1 MPTMPT
7 SSNIKKFLTTLIEN
21 NAMKRLITLI
31 FSAVL
36 LCLMLS
42 GCSGGESSSSSTSST
57 VTAVNQGAAWN
68 PENQAA
74 FYYSDQGSWI
84 MPYEWAKALKLPNG
98 QSFLSQLTS
107 SYGYIPNPVSPS
119 NPEGLP
125 VGFLVAN
132 PGTKNQQLS
141 MNCAAC
147 HTRQIEVAGNKYRID
162 GGPAFSNLYALF
174 QGIDLIVGNTLS
186 DQAAFDAFQAAVQVP
201 AETLREQLNT
211 WYTPYNTLMTR
222 SLPTEHWGIG
232 RADAVAMLQ
241 NRVSGLDIG
250 PIENQNII
258 ASNIAVAA
266 QPVRYPFIWNSGKQD
281 FTQWAG
287 TSINGDATYAF
298 SRNTGE
304 ALGVFALFKP
314 RRDPAVVGG
323 VNFLIENSVK
333 YETVNNIQT
342 LVDQIGPPKWPW
354 PVDNAMVL
362 KGKGLYEINC
372 TSCHGIKQ
380 GQPRPGNPYT
390 WATPVQ
396 NVNTDSSYY
405 KNFAVGKGTS
415 DSGILTGLTIPFSNP
430 ISTVPASGAAIVSLF
445 DVANSSAL
453 VQLNPLINLSIKAPE
468 RTEGS
473 FESKV
478 LQGVWSSAPYL
489 HNGSVPTLAAL
500 LTPSAS
506 RPTSFQV
513 GPVYDT
519 TNVGLATDQPG
530 GSATVRVT
538 TDCATMNGNSN
549 CGHEGPGFGTDL
561 TPDEKKALIE
571 YLKTL

>member
-1 MPTMPT
+1 M
-7 SSNIKKFLTTLIEN
+7 NIN
-21 NAMKRLITLI
+21 NAFNSFAGK
-31 FSAVL
+31 FSMRSMPALKISMLARGVMFSFL
-36 LCLMLS
+36 GLMLASCGSDSNVSDS
-42 GCSGGESSSSSTSST
+42 GNKGVVALDQGPNWN
-57 VTAVNQGAAWN
+57 TA
-68 PENQAA
+68 NQAA
-74 FYYSDQGSWI
+74 FYYLDQGSWI
-84 MPYEWAKALKLPNG
+84 MPYEWAKALKLSNG

-107 SYGYIPNPVSPS
+107 SYGYIPDPVSPS

-201 AETLREQLNT
+201 AETLRKQLNT
-211 WYTPYNTLMTR
+211 WYKPYNTLMKG

-314 RRDPAVVGG
+314 RADPAKVGG
-323 VNFLIENSVK
+323 VNFLIENSVNYK
-333 YETVNNIQT
+333 TVNNIQT
-342 LVDQIGPPKWPW
+342 LVDQIGSPKWPW

-362 KGKGLYEINC
+362 KGKVLYEITC
-372 TSCHGIKQ
+372 ASCHGIKQ
-380 GQPRPGNPYT
+380 GQPRPGNANT

-405 KNFAVGKGTS
+405 KNFVVGKGTS
-415 DSGILTGLTIPFSNP
+415 DSGILSGLTVPFSNP
-430 ISTVPASGAAIVSLF
+430 ISTMPASGAAIVSLF
-445 DVANSSAL
+445 NVANSSAL
-453 VQLNPLINLSIKAPE
+453 VQLDPSIDLSIKAPNRE
-468 RTEGS
+468 VGS

-478 LQGVWSSAPYL
+478 LQGVWSAAPYL

-513 GPVYDT
+513 GPVYDI

-538 TDCATMNGNSN
+538 TDCSTMNGNSN
-549 CGHEGPGFGTDL
+549 CGHEGPGFGTNL

>member
-1 MPTMPT
+1 MHPFKTPT
-7 SSNIKKFLTTLIEN
+7 L
-21 NAMKRLITLI
+21 ARG
-31 FSAVL
+31 
-36 LCLMLS
+36 LMLS
-42 GCSGGESSSSSTSST
+42 ILGLMLAGCGSDSDISDSGDK
-57 VTAVNQGAAWN
+57 APLALNQGADWTPA
-68 PENQAA
+68 NQAA
-74 FYYSDQGSWI
+74 FYADDQGSWI
-84 MPYEWAKALKLPNG
+84 MPYAWAKALKLPNG
-98 QSFLSQLTS
+98 QSFLSQLTT
-107 SYGYIPNPVSPS
+107 SYGYIPNPVSPT

-147 HTRQIEVAGNKYRID
+147 HTRQIEVEGIKYRID
-162 GGPAFSNLYALF
+162 GGPAVSNLYALF
-174 QGIDLIVGNTLS
+174 QGIDLVVGNTLK
-186 DQAAFDAFQAAVQVP
+186 DAAAFDAFQAAVQVP
-201 AETLREQLNT
+201 AATLRKELST
-211 WYTPYNTLMTR
+211 WYTPYNTLMSR
-222 SLPTEHWGIG
+222 SLPTAPWGVG

-241 NRVSGLDIG
+241 NRASGLDIG
-250 PIENQNII
+250 PIANQHII

-287 TSINGDATYAF
+287 TSINGDMTYAF

-304 ALGVFALFKP
+304 ALGVFAFFKP
-314 RRDPAVVGG
+314 RSNAAVAGG
-323 VNFLIENSVK
+323 VDFLAENSINYK
-333 YETVNNIQT
+333 TVFNIQT
-342 LVDQIGPPKWPW
+342 AVNQIGPPQWPW
-354 PVDNAMVL
+354 PVDNGMVFQ
-362 KGKGLYEINC
+362 GKGLYEKNC
-372 TSCHGIKQ
+372 ASCHGIKQ
-380 GQPRPGNPYT
+380 GQPRPGNSNT

-405 KNFAVGKGTS
+405 KNFVVPTTS
-415 DSGILTGLTIPFSNP
+415 SGILTGLTVPY
-430 ISTVPASGAAIVSLF
+430 STNVVPATGAASVSLF

-453 VQLNPLINLSIKAPE
+453 LQFDPSLNLSIKAPS
-468 RTEGS
+468 RAVGS

-478 LQGVWSSAPYL
+478 LQGVWAAAPYL

-500 LTPSAS
+500 LTPAAN

-513 GPVYDT
+513 GPVYDLV
-519 TNVGLATDQPG
+519 NVGLAVEQPN

-538 TDCATMNGNSN
+538 TDCSVMEGNSR
-549 CGHEGPGFGTDL
+549 CGHEFGTLL

>member
-1 MPTMPT
+1 M
-7 SSNIKKFLTTLIEN
+7 LARGLILS
-21 NAMKRLITLI
+21 ML
-31 FSAVL
+31 V
-36 LCLMLS
+36 LMLAGCGSDSDISDS
-42 GCSGGESSSSSTSST
+42 GDK
-57 VTAVNQGAAWN
+57 APLALNQGAEWTAA
-68 PENQAA
+68 NQAA
-74 FYYSDQGSWI
+74 LYYADQGSWI
-84 MPYEWAKALKLPNG
+84 MPYEWAKALKLPSG
-98 QSFLSQLTS
+98 QSFLSQLTT

-147 HTRQIEVAGNKYRID
+147 HTRQIEVEGIKYRID
-162 GGPAFSNLYALF
+162 GGPAVSNLYALF
-174 QGIDLIVGNTLS
+174 QGIDLVVGNTLN
-186 DQAAFDAFQAAVQVP
+186 DLAAFNAFQAAVQVP
-201 AETLREQLNT
+201 AETLRKELTT
-211 WYTPYNTLMTR
+211 WYTPYNTLMSR
-222 SLPTEHWGIG
+222 SLPTTPWGIG

-241 NRVSGLDIG
+241 NRASGLDIG
-250 PIENQNII
+250 PIANQHII

-287 TSINGDATYAF
+287 TSINGDMTYAF

-314 RRDPAVVGG
+314 RSNAAVAGG
-323 VNFLIENSVK
+323 VDFLAVNSINYK
-333 YETVNNIQT
+333 TVFNIQT
-342 LVDQIGPPKWPW
+342 SVNQIGPPQWPW
-354 PVDNAMVL
+354 PVDNAMVFQ
-362 KGKGLYEINC
+362 GKGLYEKNC
-372 TSCHGIKQ
+372 ASCHGIKQ
-380 GQPRPGNPYT
+380 GQPRPGNPNT

-405 KNFAVGKGTS
+405 KNFVVPTTS
-415 DSGILTGLTIPFSNP
+415 SGILIGLTVPY
-430 ISTVPASGAAIVSLF
+430 STNVVPATGAASVSLF

-453 VQLNPLINLSIKAPE
+453 LQFDPSLNLSIKAPS
-468 RTEGS
+468 RAVGS

-478 LQGVWSSAPYL
+478 LQGVWAAAPYL

-500 LTPSAS
+500 LTPAAN

-513 GPVYDT
+513 GPVYDLV
-519 TNVGLATDQPG
+519 NVGLAVEQPS

-538 TDCATMNGNSN
+538 TDCSVMEGNSR
-549 CGHEGPGFGTDL
+549 CGHEFGTLL

>member
-1 MPTMPT
+1 MPT

-132 PGTKNQQLS
+132 PGTNNQQLS

-147 HTRQIEVAGNKYRID
+147 HTREIEVAGNKYRID
-162 GGPAFSNLYALF
+162 GGPAFSNTYAF
-174 QGIDLIVGNTLS
+174 FKEIDLSVGKILS
-186 DQAAFDAFQAAVQVP
+186 EETAFNAFQAAVQVP
-201 AETLREQLNT
+201 AETLRTQLNA

-232 RADAVAMLQ
+232 RLDAVAMLQ

-250 PIENQNII
+250 PDGNQNII

-266 QPVRYPFIWNSGKQD
+266 QPVRPPFIWNSGKQD
-281 FTQWAG
+281 YTQWAG
-287 TSINGDATYAF
+287 TSVNGDATYAF

-314 RRDPAVVGG
+314 RADPAVTGG
-323 VNFLIENSVK
+323 VNFLKENSIK

-342 LVDQIGPPKWPW
+342 FVDQIGPPKWPW
-354 PVDNAMVL
+354 PVDNAMAL
-362 KGKGLYEINC
+362 KGKVLYEITC
-372 TSCHGIKQ
+372 ASCHGIKK
-380 GQPRPGNPYT
+380 GENRPGNTNT

-396 NVNTDSSYY
+396 NVGTDKSYY
-405 KNFAVGKGTS
+405 KNFTVPTTS
-415 DSGILTGLTIPFSNP
+415 SGILTGLTVPFSTN
-430 ISTVPASGAAIVSLF
+430 IVPASGAASVSLF

-453 VQLNPLINLSIKAPE
+453 VQFDPSIILNIKAPT
-468 RTEGS
+468 RLEGS

-478 LQGVWSSAPYL
+478 LQGVWSAAPYL

-549 CGHEGPGFGTDL
+549 CGHEFGTNL
-561 TPDEKKALIE
+561 TPAEKNDLLE

>member
-1 MPTMPT
+1 MNISNALNSFAGKLSMRSMPPLKISMLAR
-7 SSNIKKFLTTLIEN
+7 SVMFSFLG
-21 NAMKRLITLI
+21 
-31 FSAVL
+31 
-36 LCLMLS
+36 LMLASCGGDSNVSDS
-42 GCSGGESSSSSTSST
+42 GNRG
-57 VTAVNQGAAWN
+57 VVALDQGSNWN
-68 PENQAA
+68 PTNQAA

-84 MPYEWAKALKLPNG
+84 MPYEWAKALKLSNG

-125 VGFLVAN
+125 IGFLVAN

-201 AETLREQLNT
+201 AETLRKQLNT
-211 WYTPYNTLMTR
+211 WYKPYNTLMTR